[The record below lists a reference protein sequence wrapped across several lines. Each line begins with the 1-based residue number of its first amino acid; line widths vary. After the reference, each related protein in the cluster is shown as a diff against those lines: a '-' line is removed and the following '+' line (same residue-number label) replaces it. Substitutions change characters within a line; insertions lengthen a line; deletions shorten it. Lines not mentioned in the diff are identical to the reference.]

1 MTAGAT
7 IKLRRD
13 TTAAWE
19 AANPVLADGEP
30 GLDTTTGLV
39 KYGNGTTAWNS
50 LPYPGGLD
58 PATTMSAR
66 GSDPNNW
73 NTMTQM
79 GVYLVNRDSWAGT
92 SNTPTDSL
100 IFDGLVQ
107 VENVD
112 DVYISQVFYP
122 AAVDVSDPIIQ
133 WNRAYNGV
141 AWTAWYKIIN
151 NEEVIN
157 GGAY

>member
-13 TTAAWE
+13 TTEAWA

-30 GLDTTTGLV
+30 GLNTTLGLV
-39 KYGNGTTAWNS
+39 KYGNGITAWNS
-50 LPYPGGLD
+50 LAYSGVD
-58 PATTMSAR
+58 PNTTMSAR

-100 IFDGLVQ
+100 VFDGLVQ

-112 DVYISQVFYP
+112 NVYISQVFYP
-122 AAVDVSDPIIQ
+122 AAADSGNAVIQ
-133 WNRAYNGV
+133 WNRSYNG
-141 AWTAWYKIIN
+141 AWTAWYKIVN
-151 NEEVIN
+151 DDQVIN
-157 GGAY
+157 GGGY